1 MASFE
6 FVQLGVIHSPFKQ
19 KEGLP
24 IQSAFSKEKGVI
36 EVFDQYLE
44 GLDNLDEFSHIII
57 LYLFHEAL
65 PWKPRQKPFLSDT
78 PKGLFSIRSPNRPN
92 PIGFSVVRLLKIEEN
107 KLIIEGIDVLD
118 KTPLLDIKP
127 YVPDFD
133 SYPRASQGW
142 LNGKICENE
151 TPISDT
157 RFS

>member
-1 MASFE
+1 MVSFE
-6 FVQLGVIHSPFKQ
+6 FTPIGIIHSPFKQ

-36 EVFDQYLE
+36 EVFDQYLA

-57 LYLFHEAL
+57 LYVFHEAL
-65 PWKPRQKPFLSDT
+65 PWKPHQKPFLSDS

-107 KLIIEGIDVLD
+107 KLIVEGIDTLD
-118 KTPLLDIKP
+118 NTPLLDIKP
-127 YVPDFD
+127 YVTGFD
-133 SYPRASQGW
+133 SFPQASQGW
-142 LNGKICENE
+142 LEGKITEE
-151 TPISDT
+151 TPISDS